1 MAKFFIETFGCTANV
16 SASELMSYL
25 LLECGFE
32 KTDNRERADF
42 VILNTCVVKA
52 PTENKIKDQ
61 IIKLSKRFPLI
72 IAGCL
77 PQVMSNWCKENVPKA
92 ALIGVDHFY
101 KICQAA
107 NALINEQEFR
117 LISRKSEFSPETKR
131 VRARDLT
138 GIIEISKGCT
148 GQCAYCIVRIA
159 KGPLVSKSPD
169 LILNEASTALK
180 EGCQEIWLTAQDT
193 ASYGVGIKETLL
205 DIVKRIS
212 DLPGDFMIR
221 IGMMNADYALLFLP
235 EIKEMFK
242 LPKVYSF
249 IHLPLQSGS
258 DNVLTKMKRKYT
270 VKEYTFLIEELRKI
284 KDFTIS
290 TDVITGLPG
299 ETEEDFNQ
307 TKELLEKIQFDIVNI
322 SKYGDRKGT
331 VASKSQEKVPSEIV
345 KERSVIITK
354 LVNDMTLE
362 RNKKWL
368 DWQGDA
374 LALRLDKRNKT
385 ILLRNKFYKLISV
398 ESSSLDFGKWYRV
411 KIEKARKTR
420 LIGSII
426 SVPE

>member
-1 MAKFFIETFGCTANV
+1 MVKFFIETFGCTANV

-32 KTDNRERADF
+32 KTANRERADF

-61 IIKLSKRFPLI
+61 IIKLAKRYPLI

-77 PQVMSNWCKENVPKA
+77 PQVMSDWCKVNIPKA

-107 NALINEQEFR
+107 DALMNEQEFSS
-117 LISRKSEFSPETKR
+117 ISRKREFSQETKR

-148 GQCAYCIVRIA
+148 GECAYCIVRIA

-193 ASYGVGIKETLL
+193 ASYGIDIKKTLP

-221 IGMMNADYALLFLP
+221 IGMMNADYALQFLP

-258 DNVLTKMKRKYT
+258 DNVLTKMKRKYS
-270 VKEYTFLIEELRKI
+270 VKEYLFLIEELRKI
-284 KDFTIS
+284 KNLTIS

-307 TKELLEKIQFDIVNI
+307 TKELLERIQFDIVNI

-331 VASKSQEKVPSEIV
+331 VASKSREKIPTEIV
-345 KERSVIITK
+345 KERSIIITK
-354 LVNDMTLE
+354 LVRKMTLE
-362 RNKKWL
+362 RNEKWIG
-368 DWQGDA
+368 WQGDA
-374 LALRLDKRNKT
+374 LALRIDERNNT
-385 ILLRNKFYKLISV
+385 ILLRNKYYKLISV
-398 ESSSLDFGKWYRV
+398 DNPSLDLGKWYRV

-420 LIGSII
+420 LIGSIT

>member
-1 MAKFFIETFGCTANV
+1 MG
-16 SASELMSYL
+16 YL

-32 KTDNRERADF
+32 KTDNRESADF

-61 IIKLSKRFPLI
+61 IIKLARRFPLI

-77 PQVMSNWCKENVPKA
+77 PQVMSDWCKENIPKA

-101 KICQAA
+101 EICQAA
-107 NALINEQEFR
+107 DALMNEQEFR
-117 LISRKSEFSPETKR
+117 LISRKREFSQETKR

-148 GQCAYCIVRIA
+148 GECAYCIVRIA
-159 KGPLVSKSPD
+159 KGSLVSKSPD

-180 EGCQEIWLTAQDT
+180 EGCREIWLTAQDT
-193 ASYGVGIKETLL
+193 ASYGFDIEKTLS
-205 DIVKRIS
+205 DIVKKIA

-221 IGMMNADYALLFLP
+221 IGMMNADYALQFLP

-242 LPKVYSF
+242 IPKVYSF

-258 DNVLTKMKRKYT
+258 DNVLTKMKRKYS
-270 VKEYTFLIEELRKI
+270 VREYLFLIDELRKI

-290 TDVITGLPG
+290 TDIITGLPG

-307 TKELLEKIQFDIVNI
+307 TKVLLEKIQFDIVNI

-331 VASKSQEKVPSEIV
+331 VASKSKEKIPTEIV

-354 LVNDMTLE
+354 LVNNMTLE
-362 RNKKWL
+362 RNKKWIG
-368 DWQGDA
+368 WQGDA
-374 LALRLDKRNKT
+374 LALRIDKRNNT
-385 ILLRNKFYKLISV
+385 ILLRNRFYKLISV
-398 ESSSLDFGKWYRV
+398 ESSTLVLGQWYRV
-411 KIEKARKTR
+411 EITRAHKTR
-420 LIGSII
+420 LIGNVV
-426 SVPE
+426 SVPKGQFEIVNRKKQV